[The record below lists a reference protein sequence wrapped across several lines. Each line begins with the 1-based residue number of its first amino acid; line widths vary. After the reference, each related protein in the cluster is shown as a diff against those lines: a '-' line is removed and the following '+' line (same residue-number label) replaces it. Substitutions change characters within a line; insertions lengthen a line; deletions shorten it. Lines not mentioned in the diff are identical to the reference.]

1 MIARTVGFAEAMV
14 PPGMPNR
21 AEQAMTPTSGIS
33 TSKIRT
39 PATMEIAMLTTTTN
53 FRLQTRR
60 MTLDAKAASIMTMVG
75 SVEIRMATFS
85 WPG

>member
-1 MIARTVGFAEAMV
+1 MARTVGFAEAMV
-14 PPGMPNR
+14 PPGMPSR
-21 AEQAMTPTSGIS
+21 AEQAITPTSGIS
-33 TSKIRT
+33 TSRISA
-39 PATMEIAMLTTTTN
+39 PVAMEIAMLATTTS

>member
-1 MIARTVGFAEAMV
+1 
-14 PPGMPNR
+14 
-21 AEQAMTPTSGIS
+21 
-33 TSKIRT
+33 
-39 PATMEIAMLTTTTN
+39 MLTTTTS